1 MRDGSGSC
9 SENAP
14 NQPAYLLIHFVG
26 IGQRSGDFVAE
37 PLPVAFAQPMFEQA
51 GGTETGRS
59 VWPAGRCCI
68 AGICFRR
75 AWVDPILRCP
85 CLLQKQN
92 RMDITVKI

>member
-37 PLPVAFAQPMFEQA
+37 PLPE
-51 GGTETGRS
+51 RL
-59 VWPAGRCCI
+59 AGREVLHCRHLFPS
-68 AGICFRR
+68 G
-75 AWVDPILRCP
+75 
-85 CLLQKQN
+85 
-92 RMDITVKI
+92 MG